1 MKTSILKQAEAGGLL
16 FDGAMG
22 TVLYQRGVFLNRCFE
37 SINLQQPELVEA
49 IHRDYIAAGALVQTT
64 NTFGANRIRLAQHNL
79 ENKVVEI
86 NRSAVA
92 IARKAI
98 GDRGYVAGSVGPT
111 GCGLTGL
118 AGEQG
123 QNVREAFVEQISVL
137 VDAGVDC
144 IILETFDVLQ
154 ELELATEIARST
166 TELPIVS
173 LMMFGANARSIG
185 GGLTP
190 QQVAPRLIDAGADII
205 GANCGGGPELLF
217 KITTSMV
224 GHGKPVMAQ
233 PNAGQPETI
242 EGRSIYVAN
251 PEYFGVYARRLLKA
265 GVRVI
270 GGCCGT
276 TPEHIE
282 RMANAARMMMAND
295 AAGAPSTVRI
305 ESVGTEPIA
314 PAARSDFA
322 AKLSNG
328 EFVSSVELNPPR
340 GFDLEKRI
348 AAIRS
353 LKEAG
358 VTTINIADGPRAKVL
373 MSNVSMAHT
382 VSQQTG
388 IDPIVH
394 VCCRDRN
401 LLGLQSHLLG
411 MHVLGVRNIVVIT
424 GDPPKMGP
432 FPNATGVY
440 DVNSIGLLKIVN
452 DFNRGVDPAGQLP
465 EQTAFFAGT
474 GVEPNAA
481 DLDTEIHR
489 LELKVERCRLRDD
502 PTCLRCRCTEALFGN
517 DFTRRN
523 PRACRA
529 LPVGELENAQFL
541 NKHVPGMSV
550 PAHILKRLER
560 AERSEQEQA
569 EGVNIARE
577 MLDQVRDKVQGVY
590 VMPPFSRHQMAI
602 DVLQG
607 YL

>member
-22 TVLYQRGVFLNRCFE
+22 TVLYQRGVFLNRC
-37 SINLQQPELVEA
+37 SSRLTSSNLNLSKPFIEITSQPV
-49 IHRDYIAAGALVQTT
+49 HSFRQPTHWCQPY
-64 NTFGANRIRLAQHNL
+64 RLAQHNL

-111 GCGLTGL
+111 GCGLTEL

-251 PEYFGVYARRLLKA
+251 PNIFGVYARRLLKA

-314 PAARSDFA
+314 PR
-322 AKLSNG
+322 LPG
-328 EFVSSVELNPPR
+328 PTLLLN
-340 GFDLEKRI
+340 
-348 AAIRS
+348 
-353 LKEAG
+353 
-358 VTTINIADGPRAKVL
+358 
-373 MSNVSMAHT
+373 
-382 VSQQTG
+382 
-388 IDPIVH
+388 
-394 VCCRDRN
+394 
-401 LLGLQSHLLG
+401 
-411 MHVLGVRNIVVIT
+411 
-424 GDPPKMGP
+424 
-432 FPNATGVY
+432 
-440 DVNSIGLLKIVN
+440 
-452 DFNRGVDPAGQLP
+452 
-465 EQTAFFAGT
+465 
-474 GVEPNAA
+474 
-481 DLDTEIHR
+481 
-489 LELKVERCRLRDD
+489 
-502 PTCLRCRCTEALFGN
+502 
-517 DFTRRN
+517 
-523 PRACRA
+523 
-529 LPVGELENAQFL
+529 
-541 NKHVPGMSV
+541 
-550 PAHILKRLER
+550 
-560 AERSEQEQA
+560 
-569 EGVNIARE
+569 
-577 MLDQVRDKVQGVY
+577 
-590 VMPPFSRHQMAI
+590 
-602 DVLQG
+602 
-607 YL
+607 